1 MLRKAAV
8 LRPVDQLLRMFN
20 SRSNG
25 KRLGLHGDAHLF
37 QHRKGIAGAVPHRQH
52 HMMGFQHIRIAFGRL
67 DAHSYYLI
75 FFAEQSAH
83 LRRKPHFAA
92 QFADGFPDI
101 FDRLGQPVRPDM
113 RLRHI
118 QNLFRGPGQR
128 QFLQHLPGARVLCP
142 GIELSVGKSPCAAFA
157 KLHVAL
163 RLQLPRLPKML
174 HRFLPFFHRLPALD
188 HDWALPGLGQNQ
200 RGKQTGRT
208 KSNHHGAH
216 GKRTAVRQLIA
227 IGNRFCNFAVSP
239 DTRPAAL
246 AFHRTRKMDLTL
258 FARIHRLPAQP

>member
-20 SRSNG
+20 PRPNG

-67 DAHSYYLI
+67 DAHSYHLI

-92 QFADGFPDI
+92 QFAD
-101 FDRLGQPVRPDM
+101 
-113 RLRHI
+113 
-118 QNLFRGPGQR
+118 GPGQR